1 MNQRRRNTRLIAVF
15 ALGCLLLSYP
25 LISLFNLPR
34 LVFGIPVLYAY
45 LFGVWSVVIAL
56 SAAIVEWRGR

>member
-45 LFGVWSVVIAL
+45 LFGVWGVVIAF

>member
-1 MNQRRRNTRLIAVF
+1 MNQRRRDTRLIAVF

-45 LFGVWSVVIAL
+45 LFGVWGVVIAF

>member
-45 LFGVWSVVIAL
+45 LFGVWSVLIAF